1 MVLDDI
7 KIQDQ
12 LYFPTYHLSHDA
24 NEVAVKEYELSASTL
39 AAEEKILNMSTSLLV
54 GLIGVVAA
62 FLNSGPDTIEKYVKI
77 GLNTPSAS
85 LAFLVIFLLITVSL
99 ASYFAD
105 ARRSVV
111 NASRKII
118 ILRRMLGLSYGGIE
132 LVLPSNRLDGANEP
146 YHIRMFHGW
155 LSPKS
160 IPIYC
165 VSISSA
171 VVLYLV
177 SPSLSVHFPSF
188 ISQLSTIETTSA
200 ILAVTWCLAVLLFY
214 RLHLMD
220 QYESFIRICA
230 LQMAALIRQPV
241 IQNFEYI
248 IYRARLAVFEAERLR
263 IPVRKFHPILIELED
278 RTFKKHLGVSIRGIV
293 AAGHRYFKRGKKSG
307 GSTITQQIVR
317 TLFIRNLRNNIQRK
331 FVEIILALW
340 FDRMFSK
347 EQIADL
353 YICSVRYEK
362 QINGIAEACKYFFP
376 EESLSDINNSKI
388 FFLVERVSNIR
399 SKLIVDK
406 VAANLKN
413 LHGKSILS
421 QSDVDRVIEI
431 FRQQMNARKVLTT
444 TEEIDSLAQK
454 VTNLGDV
461 PV

>member
-1 MVLDDI
+1 MSLDDI
-7 KIQDQ
+7 KMQDQ
-12 LYFPTYHLSHDA
+12 LYFPSYHLSADA
-24 NEVAVKEYELSASTL
+24 TEVAVKEYELSASTL
-39 AAEEKILNMSTSLLV
+39 AAEEKILNISTSLLV
-54 GLIGVVAA
+54 GLIGVAAA
-62 FLNSGPDTIEKYVKI
+62 FLNGRPDDIIESVKA
-77 GLNTPSAS
+77 GLKTPSAS
-85 LAFLVIFLLITVSL
+85 VGFISIFLLITVSL

-118 ILRRMLGLSYGGIE
+118 ILRRMLGLSYGNIE
-132 LVLPSNRLDGANEP
+132 LVLPSNRLEGANEP
-146 YHIRMFHGW
+146 YHIRMFHSW
-155 LSPKS
+155 ISPKS

-177 SPSLSVHFPSF
+177 YPSLSVHLPSF
-188 ISQLSTIETTSA
+188 ICQIPAIETVSSF
-200 ILAVTWCLAVLLFY
+200 LAVAWCLAVLLFY
-214 RLHLMD
+214 RLHLLD
-220 QYESFIRICA
+220 QYESLLRIFA
-230 LQMAALIRQPV
+230 LQIAEIIRQPV
-241 IQNFEYI
+241 VQNFEYI
-248 IYRARLAVFEAERLR
+248 IYRARLAVFEAERLQ
-263 IPVRKFHPILIELED
+263 IPVRRFHTILIEMED
-278 RTFKKHLGVSIRGIV
+278 RTFNKHRGVSIRAIV

-317 TLFIRNLRNNIQRK
+317 TLFIRKLQNNIQRK

-362 QINGIAEACKYFFP
+362 QINGIAEASNYFFP
-376 EESLSDINNSKI
+376 DESLSDMNNSKI
-388 FFLVERVSNIR
+388 FFLIERVSNIR

-413 LHGKSILS
+413 LQEKLILT
-421 QSDVDRVIEI
+421 QSEVDQVIEI
-431 FRQQMNARKVLTT
+431 FRQQMDARKVLTT
-444 TEEIDSLAQK
+444 PEEIDSLAHK
-454 VTNLGDV
+454 VISPGDT